1 MGEKN
6 ENSVLS
12 EDECSLGIAL
22 SYRAGLKI
30 VDFQNAK
37 LTLLCINHVGS
48 NMAIFDSSK
57 QCSDSDTTEY
67 IYYNVSSNSKFF
79 HPFSQESSK
88 DDSLVMVQ

>member
-6 ENSVLS
+6 KNSVLS

-22 SYRAGLKI
+22 SYRAGLKT

-48 NMAIFDSSK
+48 NMAIF
-57 QCSDSDTTEY
+57 E
-67 IYYNVSSNSKFF
+67 
-79 HPFSQESSK
+79 P
-88 DDSLVMVQ
+88 